1 MKTVCFYFQV
11 HQPLRLKKYRFFNMG
26 KDHNYLDDLTNRTI
40 LQKVAHKC
48 YLPMNMLLLEQIKA
62 HKGKFRVSFSMSGLA
77 IEQFRIYAP
86 EVLDSFRALA
96 KTGCVEFLGETYA
109 HSLASLI
116 NRDEFAA
123 QVQMHSDAIMQE
135 FGARPRPFRAKYFEN
150 TRETFVFFP

>member
-1 MKTVCFYFQV
+1 MNRHGPHRPGATIRNQKHDAYEDRLLLFPGPPTAAAEEV
-11 HQPLRLKKYRFFNMG
+11 PLLQHG

-48 YLPMNMLLLEQIKA
+48 YLPMNTLLLEQIKA

-96 KTGCVEFLGETYA
+96 KTA
-109 HSLASLI
+109 ASSSSAKPT
-116 NRDEFAA
+116 RTR
-123 QVQMHSDAIMQE
+123 S
-135 FGARPRPFRAKYFEN
+135 PR
-150 TRETFVFFP
+150 